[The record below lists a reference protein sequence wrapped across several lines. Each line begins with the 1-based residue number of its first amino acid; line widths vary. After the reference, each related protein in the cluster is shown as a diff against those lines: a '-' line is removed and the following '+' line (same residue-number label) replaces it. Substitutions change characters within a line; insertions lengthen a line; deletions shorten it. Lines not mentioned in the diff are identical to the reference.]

1 MKQKIRKTMGPSKPD
16 SLFLKSTSAVSLHD
30 RFSQVLLD
38 QFARSRT
45 VTFDPFLPPQRGTSA
60 AQQVFLLVK
69 QEPSLQG
76 PGVSPRGR
84 LGLRRR
90 RSVWTRLGWRQTTCR
105 PRGFWS
111 FTNKYRWRARF
122 TSTYRRRGPLRS
134 GLGQR
139 RFMRRTNT
147 QELTPGPHLN
157 LNLPRGGASARR
169 RHVHQRKDVVPT
181 KKQLDEQLDDYM
193 SMSRSRLDAELDEYM
208 SMAGETQWD

>member
-1 MKQKIRKTMGPSKPD
+1 MDPSKPD
-16 SLFLKSTSAVSLHD
+16 SLFLRSTSAVSLHD

-45 VTFDPFLPPQRGTSA
+45 VTFDPFLPLQRGASA

-90 RSVWTRLGWRQTTCR
+90 RRKRRSVWTRLGWQQTTCR

-122 TSTYRRRGPLRS
+122 TSTCRRRGPLRS

-139 RFMRRTNT
+139 RFRTNT
-147 QELTPGPHLN
+147 QELTPGPHLR
-157 LNLPRGGASARR
+157 LNLPRGVASARR
-169 RHVHQRKDVVPT
+169 GRGHQRKDVVPT